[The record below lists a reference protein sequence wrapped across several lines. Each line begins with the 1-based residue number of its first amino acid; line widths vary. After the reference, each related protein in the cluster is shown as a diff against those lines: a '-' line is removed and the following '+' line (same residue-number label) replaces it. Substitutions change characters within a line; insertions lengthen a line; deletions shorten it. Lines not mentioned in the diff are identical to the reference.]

1 MDFLTKLLPAMQ
13 QQQLEAITALGEKFS
28 TSLNSLRAD
37 VLNNDNNF
45 HVDRSGD
52 NSPGLSHG
60 ADKQNEANAS
70 ISADHPRGRKRSRS
84 SSAETCLS
92 HVESSSSTRRP
103 SKKDVDAISTS
114 ASNQLYD
121 GLMNEML
128 GQEDNQ
134 LEDPDQDVWSDLIKE
149 YNDEDSFGTEVAP
162 PLASMAKLMWSKK
175 LTNEKL
181 KGRLEKVQIP
191 TNCRFLSV
199 KSCNKPIWA
208 KADSKRSND
217 LVLQK
222 LQTTVSKSQVH
233 ILQLADQI
241 IKAPKQG
248 NLIVIEPSILLN
260 LAKDALCLIGN
271 ANQQLNQYRRVGLIG
286 AMPHLKGLAKDV
298 SEEDLLLFGDDLDK
312 RIQSLQDE
320 EETSKVL
327 SRPSTPYSKNNFK
340 NYKQP
345 SSSYSSSAKYNQS
358 KNEKTFSKDRNHSLR
373 RYTQTLKYKGYKGRK
388 QW

>member
-1 MDFLTKLLPAMQ
+1 MQ

-103 SKKDVDAISTS
+103 SKKDVDVISTS

-208 KADSKRSND
+208 MADSKRSND

-320 EETSKVL
+320 EKTSKVL

-340 NYKQP
+340 KYKQP

-373 RYTQTLKYKGYKGRK
+373 RYT
-388 QW
+388 

>member
-1 MDFLTKLLPAMQ
+1 MADTSAPKEGGEPIVLETPMDFLTKLLPAMQ

-114 ASNQLYD
+114 ASNQL
-121 GLMNEML
+121 
-128 GQEDNQ
+128 
-134 LEDPDQDVWSDLIKE
+134 EDPDQDVWSDLIKE

-208 KADSKRSND
+208 KADRKRSSD

-320 EETSKVL
+320 ENAIIPPLQSITSQKTR
-327 SRPSTPYSKNNFK
+327 RPSQKIETTP
-340 NYKQP
+340 
-345 SSSYSSSAKYNQS
+345 
-358 KNEKTFSKDRNHSLR
+358 
-373 RYTQTLKYKGYKGRK
+373 
-388 QW
+388 